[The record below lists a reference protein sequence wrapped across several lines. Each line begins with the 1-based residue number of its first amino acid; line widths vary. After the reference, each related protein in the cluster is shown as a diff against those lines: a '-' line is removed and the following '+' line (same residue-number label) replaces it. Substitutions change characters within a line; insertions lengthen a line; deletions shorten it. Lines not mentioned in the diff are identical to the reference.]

1 MELLKMVT
9 EQLMDEGM
17 LNKMGGSVGA
27 RPEQVKKV
35 TQMGLPVLMEAMGR
49 NAKEPEGLSSLL
61 GALDQHQEDDVED
74 LSRFLNQVDTKDGA
88 KILDHVF
95 AGSNQRVEK
104 NLARQ
109 AGMDPSQ
116 VSGILSQLAP
126 ILLGALGQEKKRG
139 HMGAGSILGLL
150 TDGIG
155 QGGNGGITA
164 MVSGLL
170 DADDDGS
177 IIDDV
182 SELLGGFFKK

>member
-17 LNKMGGSVGA
+17 LNKMGESVGA

-35 TQMGLPVLMEAMGR
+35 TQMGLPALMEAMGR
-49 NAKEPEGLSSLL
+49 NAKDPEGLSSLL
-61 GALDQHQEDDVED
+61 AALDKHQEDDVED
-74 LSRFLNQVDTKDGA
+74 LSGFLNKVDPKDGA

-95 AGSNQRVEK
+95 GGSNPRVQS

-116 VSGILSQLAP
+116 VSGIMSQLAP

-139 HMGAGSILGLL
+139 NMGVGSILGLL

-170 DADDDGS
+170 DVDDDGS

>member
-95 AGSNQRVEK
+95 AGSNQRVQK

-139 HMGAGSILGLL
+139 HMGTGSILGLL

>member
-17 LNKMGGSVGA
+17 LSKMGGSVGA

-35 TQMGLPVLMEAMGR
+35 AQMGLPALMEAMGR
-49 NAKEPEGLSSLL
+49 NAKDPDGLSSLL

-74 LSRFLNQVDTKDGA
+74 LSGFLNKVDTKDGA

-95 AGSNQRVEK
+95 GGSKQRVQS

-139 HMGAGSILGLL
+139 HMGTGSILGLL

-155 QGGNGGITA
+155 QGGNGGISA